1 MNFPKE
7 LKYSKTHEWI
17 RYEGDVAFIGIS
29 DYAQH
34 ALGDLVFVN
43 LPEPGDELVMGEA
56 LGDVESVKA
65 VSDIFS
71 PVSGTV
77 LEINEELLDSPE
89 KINEEPY
96 EAWFVKVGDITETE
110 ELLDADAYEA
120 LAEEEEANA

>member
-17 RYEGDVAFIGIS
+17 RYEGDAAFIGIS

-120 LAEEEEANA
+120 LAEEEEANE